1 MKISGF
7 SHANFTS
14 PVHRKSGLQIPPTI
28 DSQKTDTIPVWRIR
42 SVLLI
47 IMCVVSLQAPV
58 HAQLIPPE
66 EMLGFRVGA
75 DYQVAGWQTVSDY
88 MRHVAANSD
97 RVLLEELGKTTE
109 DNDFLMLVISA
120 PENLENLA
128 HYQQIQRK
136 LALPNAPINEDNTVE
151 LDALAAEGKTVVL
164 INCNLHSTEIASS
177 QMSMELA
184 HEFATLETSQIKEI
198 LENVIIL
205 LIPSA
210 NPDGLN
216 IVVDWY
222 NRTVGTPYEGSEIP
236 WLYHKYT
243 GHDNNRD
250 WFMLTQIETQ
260 ILTEVLYE
268 KWFPEVV
275 YDVHEMSYR
284 GPRFVIPPYFEPV
297 NPNIPPL
304 LQRTLSLIG
313 AQLAFDLT
321 SEGFTGVLSSAVYD
335 TWWHGG
341 FRTVPYRHNMVG
353 ILTEAARVEIAT
365 PIFQP
370 HHTLKGYRRGL
381 DKYALRTNFPE
392 PWPGGW
398 WRLRDIVEYEKAA
411 ALSILS
417 FAAEHRGT
425 LKTNFYKMGLNAIAK
440 GTDEPPRAFLI
451 PTHQRDLHTTLKML
465 DILRRGGVEIH
476 QANAPFIADGV
487 EYPGDTYV
495 VSMSQPFRAHAKDL
509 LEVQRYPER
518 RPSPESPPE
527 RPYDIAG
534 WTLPLQMGVRTIAVV
549 HPFEADLR
557 KLTAPPEVEGTL
569 EGAAEPTGYLFEN
582 RMNTEAIALNRL
594 FQARFADNNPRYTL
608 YSAQRDVELAG
619 TPKISGLPR
628 GTILIRT
635 AEPPLQQREEIR
647 ALALEFGIHIY
658 ADASIDA
665 EVSSREFSR
674 LNAPRLGLYK
684 PWTANMDEGW
694 TRWVLDTHAFDYSTL
709 TNAEMRAGDLAA
721 RYDAIIL
728 PDLGASGIL
737 NGHSTGKLPPEYVG
751 GIGTEGLANLRAF
764 VENGGTLICLNRAS
778 ELPLK
783 YFGLGEKG
791 IVNVVQKENQPKAGA
806 FFCPGSLLRVRID
819 TKHPIGYGLD
829 PEMAIFFKFG
839 PVFEAGRG
847 GSKVIATYPEFN
859 PLMSGWLEGEK
870 RIRQKAALLEVPL
883 GDGRVIL
890 FGFKPQHRGQSQ
902 GTFKLLFN
910 AIFYSAQD

>member
-1 MKISGF
+1 MKIFGIF
-7 SHANFTS
+7 YA
-14 PVHRKSGLQIPPTI
+14 KSIPPYYQ
-28 DSQKTDTIPVWRIR
+28 QKTDAQETNTTTPWSIL

-47 IMCVVSLQAPV
+47 IIMCVVLLQEPV
-58 HAQLIPPE
+58 HAQLMSPE
-66 EMLGFRVGA
+66 EVLGFQVGS

-109 DNDFLMLVISA
+109 DNDFLMLLISA

-128 HYQQIQRK
+128 HYQQIQRQ
-136 LALPNAPINEDNTVE
+136 LAMPSLPTKGDNGSK
-151 LDALAAEGKTVVL
+151 LDALAEEGKSVVL

-184 HEFATLETSQIKEI
+184 HQFATIETPEIKEI

-260 ILTEVLYE
+260 ILTQVLYE
-268 KWFPEVV
+268 EWFPEVV

-381 DKYALRTNFPE
+381 DKYTLRTNFPE

-417 FAAEHRGT
+417 FAAEHRIT

-440 GTDEPPRAFLI
+440 GKDEPPRAFLI
-451 PTHQRDLHTTLKML
+451 PTQQRDIYTTLKML

-487 EYPGDTYV
+487 EYPAETYV

-534 WTLPLQMGVRTIAVV
+534 WTLPLQMDVRTIAVV
-549 HPFEADLR
+549 HPFEADLT
-557 KLTAPPEVEGTL
+557 KLATLSQVEGTL
-569 EGAAEPTGYLFEN
+569 TGAPEPTGYLFEN
-582 RMNTEAIALNRL
+582 RTNTEAIVLNRL
-594 FQARFADNNPRYTL
+594 LKARFADNSSRYTL
-608 YSAQRDVELAG
+608 HSAQRAVELAG
-619 TPKISGLPR
+619 KTFPH

-647 ALALEFGIHIY
+647 ALASEFGIHIH
-658 ADASIDA
+658 ADASID
-665 EVSSREFSR
+665 EDTSNREFSR
-674 LNAPRLGLYK
+674 MNAPRLGLYK

-694 TRWVLDTHAFDYSTL
+694 TRWVLDTHAFDYSSL

-737 NGHSTGKLPPEYVG
+737 NGHATGKLPPEYVG

-764 VENGGTLICLNRAS
+764 VENGGTLICLNRAT

-783 YFGLGEKG
+783 YFGLAEKG
-791 IVNVVQKENQPKAGA
+791 IVNVVKKENQPKEGV
-806 FFCPGSLLRVRID
+806 FFCPGSLLRVRIN
-819 TKHPIGYGLD
+819 TKHPIGHGLD
-829 PEMAIFFKFG
+829 TEMAIFFKFG

-847 GSKVIATYPEFN
+847 GTNVVATYPEFN

-870 RIRQKAALLEVPL
+870 RIRQKAALLEVVL
-883 GDGRVIL
+883 GDGRVVL

>member
-7 SHANFTS
+7 FYSNCTS
-14 PVHRKSGLQIPPTI
+14 RKI
-28 DSQKTDTIPVWRIR
+28 DAQKTNTTTLWRIL
-42 SVLLI
+42 SALLACAVLLHG
-47 IMCVVSLQAPV
+47 QV
-58 HAQLIPPE
+58 HAQLMPPE
-66 EMLGFRVGA
+66 EVLGFRVGS

-88 MRHVAANSD
+88 MQHVAANSD
-97 RVLLEELGKTTE
+97 RILLEELGKTTE
-109 DNDFLMLVISA
+109 GNDFLMLLISA

-128 HYQQIQRK
+128 RYQQIQREI
-136 LALPNAPINEDNTVE
+136 ALPNEPTAENGTAALDTLVE
-151 LDALAAEGKTVVL
+151 EGKAVVL

-177 QMSMELA
+177 QMSMEFA
-184 HEFATLETSQIKEI
+184 YQFATTETPQITEI

-222 NRTVGTPYEGSEIP
+222 NRTVRTPYEGSEIP

-260 ILTEVLYE
+260 LLTRVLYE
-268 KWFPEVV
+268 EWFPEVV

-417 FAAEHRGT
+417 FVAEHRVT
-425 LKTNFYKMGLNAIAK
+425 LKTNFYKMGRNAIAK
-440 GTDEPPRAFLI
+440 GKDEPPRAFLI
-451 PTHQRDLHTTLKML
+451 PTQQRDIHTTRKML
-465 DILRRGGVEIH
+465 DILQRGGVEIH

-487 EYPGDTYV
+487 EYPAETYV
-495 VSMSQPFRAHAKDL
+495 VSMAQPFRAHAKDL

-534 WTLPLQMGVRTIAVV
+534 WTLPLQMDVRTIAVV
-549 HPFEADLR
+549 HPFEADLT
-557 KLTAPPEVEGTL
+557 KLSALPEMEGMLT
-569 EGAAEPTGYLFEN
+569 GTSEPTGYLFEN
-582 RMNTEAIALNRL
+582 RTNTETIVLNRL
-594 FQARFADNNPRYTL
+594 FKARLADNSPKYTF
-608 YSAQRDVELAG
+608 YSEQREVELAG
-619 TPKISGLPR
+619 KTFPR

-635 AEPPLQQREEIR
+635 AEPPLQEREEMKAI
-647 ALALEFGIHIY
+647 ASEFGIHIY
-658 ADASIDA
+658 AAASI
-665 EVSSREFSR
+665 SSRR
-674 LNAPRLGLYK
+674 LKMNAPRLGLYK

-694 TRWVLDTHAFDYSTL
+694 TRWVLDTHAFDYSSL

-728 PDLGASGIL
+728 PDFGASGIL
-737 NGHSTGKLPPEYVG
+737 NGHATGKLPPEYVG
-751 GIGTEGLANLRAF
+751 GIGTEGLANLRTF
-764 VENGGTLICLNRAS
+764 VEDGGTLICLNRS
-778 ELPLK
+778 TELPLK

-791 IVNVVQKENQPKAGA
+791 IVNVVEKANQPKEDA

-819 TKHPIGYGLD
+819 TKHPIGHGLNS
-829 PEMAIFFKFG
+829 EMAIFFKSG

-847 GSKVIATYPEFN
+847 GANVVATYPEFN

-883 GDGRVIL
+883 GDGKVVL
-890 FGFKPQHRGQSQ
+890 FGFKPQHRGQSH

-910 AIFYSAQD
+910 AIFYSTVAE

>member
-1 MKISGF
+1 MKFFGCLYRNRLSGLQQ
-7 SHANFTS
+7 
-14 PVHRKSGLQIPPTI
+14 RKSGFYGIKMAKLWGTLGVLVM
-28 DSQKTDTIPVWRIR
+28 SA
-42 SVLLI
+42 VLLQL
-47 IMCVVSLQAPV
+47 STY
-58 HAQLIPPE
+58 AQLMPPE
-66 EMLGFRVGA
+66 EVLGFQVGS
-75 DYQVAGWQTVSDY
+75 DYQVAGWKTVSDY
-88 MRHVAANSD
+88 MHHVAENSD
-97 RVLLEELGKTTE
+97 RVLVETLGKTTE
-109 DNDFLMLVISA
+109 GNDLLMLLISA

-128 HYQQIQRK
+128 RYQQIQREI
-136 LALPNAPINEDNTVE
+136 ALPTKPGPE
-151 LDALAAEGKTVVL
+151 LDALAQEGKAVVL

-184 HEFATLETSQIKEI
+184 HQFATAETPQIKKI
-198 LENVIIL
+198 LENVIVL

-210 NPDGLN
+210 NPDGLD

-222 NRTVGTPYEGSEIP
+222 NRTVGTPHEGSEIP

-260 ILTEVLYE
+260 LLTRVLYE
-268 KWFPEVV
+268 EWFPEVV

-321 SEGFTGVLSSAVYD
+321 SDGFTGVLSSAVYD

-381 DKYALRTNFPE
+381 DQYALRTNFPE

-398 WRLRDIVEYEKAA
+398 WRLRNIVDYEKAA
-411 ALSILS
+411 TFSILD
-417 FAAEHRGT
+417 FVVEHRVT
-425 LKTNFYKMGLNAIAK
+425 LKTNFYKMGLAAIAK
-440 GTDEPPRAFLI
+440 GQDEPPRAFLI
-451 PTHQRDLHTTLKML
+451 PTAQRDIHTTLKML
-465 DILRRGGVEIH
+465 DILKRGGVQIH
-476 QANAPFIADGV
+476 QANAPFTADGI
-487 EYPGDTYV
+487 EYPADTYV
-495 VSMSQPFRAHAKDL
+495 VLMSQPFRAHAKDL

-557 KLTAPPEVEGTL
+557 QLPLLPAVQGTL
-569 EGAAEPTGYLFEN
+569 DGTPEPTSYLFEN
-582 RMNTEAIALNRL
+582 RTNAEALFLNHL
-594 FQARFADNNPRYTL
+594 FNARFGDNSRKYKL
-608 YSAQRDVELAG
+608 YWAERNVELAG
-619 TPKISGLPR
+619 ETLPP
-628 GTILIRT
+628 GAILIKT
-635 AEPPLQQREEIR
+635 VEPPLQQIAELN
-647 ALALEFGIHIY
+647 ALALEYGIHIH
-658 ADASIDA
+658 ADASIN
-665 EVSSREFSR
+665 EENLGRIFSSMD
-674 LNAPRLGLYK
+674 APRLGLYK

-694 TRWVLDTHAFDYSTL
+694 TRWVLDTYGFNYNSL
-709 TNAEMRAGDLAA
+709 TNAEIRAGDLAA

-728 PDLGASGIL
+728 PDLGAPGIL
-737 NGHSTGKLPPEYVG
+737 NGHSIGRLPLEYVG

-764 VENGGTLICLNRAS
+764 VEDGGTLICLNRAT

-783 YFGLGEKG
+783 YFGLREKG
-791 IVNVVQKENQPKAGA
+791 IFNVVEKNNQPNEDA

-819 TKHPIGYGLD
+819 TKHPIGHGLD
-829 PEMAIFFKFG
+829 NEMAIFFKSG
-839 PVFEAGRG
+839 PVFSAERG
-847 GSKVIATYPEFN
+847 GAEVIARYPEFN

-870 RIRQKAALLEVPL
+870 RIRQKAALLEVQL
-883 GDGRVIL
+883 GNGHVIL
-890 FGFKPQHRGQSQ
+890 FGFKPQHRGQSY

-910 AIFYSAQD
+910 AIFYSTER

>member
-1 MKISGF
+1 MKFFASLYVNCLSLF
-7 SHANFTS
+7 HQ
-14 PVHRKSGLQIPPTI
+14 RKT
-28 DSQKTDTIPVWRIR
+28 DSQEIR
-42 SVLLI
+42 VATLRNAFCVLIL
-47 IMCVVSLQAPV
+47 CAVSLQGPT
-58 HAQLIPPE
+58 HAQLIAPE
-66 EMLGFRVGA
+66 EVLGFQVGS

-97 RVLLEELGKTTE
+97 RVLVDELGKTTE
-109 DNDFLMLVISA
+109 GNDLLMLLISA

-128 HYQQIQRK
+128 RYQQIQRA
-136 LALPNAPINEDNTVE
+136 LAIPAENKAE
-151 LDALAAEGKTVVL
+151 LDALVQEGKAVIL

-177 QMSMELA
+177 QMAM
-184 HEFATLETSQIKEI
+184 EFAYQLATEDTPEIKAI

-250 WFMLTQIETQ
+250 WFMLTQVETQ
-260 ILTEVLYE
+260 LLTRVLYE

-321 SEGFTGVLSSAVYD
+321 SEGFTGVLSNAVYD

-353 ILTEAARVEIAT
+353 ILTEAARVKIAT

-370 HHTLKGYRRGL
+370 YHTLKGYRRGL
-381 DKYALRTNFPE
+381 DQYALRTNFPE

-398 WRLRDIVEYEKAA
+398 WRLRNIVDYEKAA

-417 FAAEHRGT
+417 FVAEHRVM
-425 LKTNFYKMGLNAIAK
+425 LKTNFYKMGLDAIAK
-440 GTDEPPRAFLI
+440 GENEPPQAFLI
-451 PTHQRDLHTTLKML
+451 PTQQRDIHTTLKML
-465 DILRRGGVEIH
+465 DILKRGGVQIH
-476 QANAPFIADGV
+476 QANAPFTADGV
-487 EYPGDTYV
+487 EYPADTYV
-495 VSMSQPFRAHAKDL
+495 VLMSQPFRTHAKDL

-518 RPSPESPPE
+518 RPSPESPLE

-534 WTLPLQMGVRTIAVV
+534 WTLPLQMGVRTVTVV
-549 HPFEADLR
+549 HPFEADLTQ
-557 KLTAPPEVEGTL
+557 LPTLPAVQGTL
-569 EGAAEPTGYLFEN
+569 DGALEPTGYLFEN
-582 RMNTEAIALNRL
+582 RTNVETIFLNHL
-594 FQARFADNNPRYTL
+594 FNAKLADNSPKYKLHWAR
-608 YSAQRDVELAG
+608 RDVEIAG
-619 TPKISGLPR
+619 KTLPQ
-628 GTILIRT
+628 GTILIKT
-635 AEPPLQQREEIR
+635 AEPPLQQVGEIG
-647 ALALEFGIHIY
+647 ALASEFGIHIHT
-658 ADASIDA
+658 DETLD
-665 EVSSREFSR
+665 EQTVNRKF
-674 LNAPRLGLYK
+674 LNLRVPRLGLYK

-694 TRWVLDTHAFDYSTL
+694 TRWVLDTHEFNYNSL
-709 TNAEMRAGDLAA
+709 TNAEIRAGDLAV

-737 NGHSTGKLPPEYVG
+737 NGHAAGKLPPEYTG
-751 GIGTEGLANLRAF
+751 GIGTEGLANLRRF
-764 VENGGTLICLNRAS
+764 VDEGGTLICLNRAT
-778 ELPLK
+778 ELPLE
-783 YFGLGEKG
+783 YFGLGESG
-791 IVNVVQKENQPKAGA
+791 IVNVVEKNNQPNEDA

-819 TKHPIGYGLD
+819 TNHPIGHGLD
-829 PEMAIFFKFG
+829 SEMAIFFKSG
-839 PVFEAGRG
+839 PVFDSVRG
-847 GSKVIATYPEFN
+847 DSKAVATYPEFN

-870 RIRQKAALLEVPL
+870 RIRQKVALLETRL
-883 GDGRVIL
+883 GNGSVIL
-890 FGFKPQHRGQSQ
+890 FGFKPQHRGQSH

-910 AIFYSAQD
+910 AIFYSTVP

>member
-1 MKISGF
+1 MK
-7 SHANFTS
+7 NF
-14 PVHRKSGLQIPPTI
+14 GLRHNIIILRFTFN
-28 DSQKTDTIPVWRIR
+28 
-42 SVLLI
+42 VLL
-47 IMCVVSLQAPV
+47 MCAMFLRGSVE
-58 HAQLIPPE
+58 AQLMSPE
-66 EMLGFRVGA
+66 EALGFRVGS
-75 DYQVAGWQTVSDY
+75 DYQVAAWQTISDY

-97 RVLLEELGKTTE
+97 RVFLENLGKTTE
-109 DNDFLMLVISA
+109 GNDFLMLLISA
-120 PENLENLA
+120 PENLENLGR
-128 HYQQIQRK
+128 YQQIQRQ
-136 LALPNAPINEDNTVE
+136 LALPNKTITEESLAE
-151 LDALAAEGKTVVL
+151 LDALAEEGKAVVL

-184 HEFATLETSQIKEI
+184 HQFATTETPELKKI

-222 NRTVGTPYEGSEIP
+222 NQTVGTPYEGSEIP

-260 ILTEVLYE
+260 LLTRVLYE
-268 KWFPEVV
+268 EWFPEVV

-304 LQRTLSLIG
+304 LQRTLSLLG

-321 SEGFTGVLSSAVYD
+321 SDGFTGVLSSAVYD

-381 DKYALRTNFPE
+381 DKYTLRTNFPE
-392 PWPGGW
+392 PWLGGW
-398 WRLRDIVEYEKAA
+398 WRLRNIVEYEKAA

-417 FAAEHRGT
+417 FVTEHRET

-440 GTDEPPRAFLI
+440 GEDEPPRAFLI
-451 PTHQRDLHTTLKML
+451 PTEQRDIHTALKML

-476 QANAPFIADGV
+476 QATAPFIADGV
-487 EYPGDTYV
+487 EYPADTYV

-549 HPFEADLR
+549 QPFTADLTQLPVLSQVQGR
-557 KLTAPPEVEGTL
+557 LEGTP
-569 EGAAEPTGYLFEN
+569 EPTSYLFEN
-582 RMNTEAIALNRL
+582 RTNMEAIVLNRL
-594 FQARFADNNPRYTL
+594 FNAALPDNSPKYTL
-608 YSAQRDVELAG
+608 HRANRKIDNAG
-619 TPKISGLPR
+619 KTFPR
-628 GTILIRT
+628 GTILIKT
-635 AEPPLQQREEIR
+635 AEPPLQQVEEMQR
-647 ALALEFGIHIY
+647 LASEYGIHIHG
-658 ADASIDA
+658 ASID
-665 EVSSREFSR
+665 EKVLSRRFSR
-674 LNAPRLGLYK
+674 MAAPRLGLYK

-694 TRWVLDTHAFDYSTL
+694 TRWVLDTHGFNYNNL
-709 TNAEMRAGDLAA
+709 TNAEIRAGDLAT

-737 NGHSTGKLPPEYVG
+737 NGHATGKLPPEYTG
-751 GIGTEGLANLRAF
+751 GIGTEGLANLRTF
-764 VENGGTLICLNRAS
+764 VENGGTLICLNRAT

-791 IVNVVQKENQPKAGA
+791 IVNVVEKANQPKEDA

-819 TKHPIGYGLD
+819 TDHPIGHGLD
-829 PEMAIFFKFG
+829 EEMSIFFKFG
-839 PVFEAGRG
+839 PVFEVGRG
-847 GSKVIATYPEFN
+847 GADIIATYPEFN

-870 RIRQKAALLEVPL
+870 RIRQKAALLAVPL
-883 GDGRVIL
+883 DDGNVIL
-890 FGFKPQHRGQSQ
+890 FGFKPQHRGQSH

-910 AIFYSAQD
+910 AIFHSAIPEK

>member
-1 MKISGF
+1 MDFFRSLYVNCISLF
-7 SHANFTS
+7 R
-14 PVHRKSGLQIPPTI
+14 HRKTDAQTI
-28 DSQKTDTIPVWRIR
+28 RVSTLRCTVGI
-42 SVLLI
+42 LI
-47 IMCVVSLQAPV
+47 FCAISLQVPT
-58 HAQLIPPE
+58 HAQLMTPE
-66 EMLGFRVGA
+66 EVLGFQVGS

-97 RVLLEELGKTTE
+97 RVLVDELGKTTE
-109 DNDFLMLVISA
+109 GNDLLMLLISA
-120 PENLENLA
+120 SENLDNLA
-128 HYQQIQRK
+128 RYQEIQQ
-136 LALPNAPINEDNTVE
+136 
-151 LDALAAEGKTVVL
+151 ALATATKSSEELGTLVQEGKAVVL

-177 QMSMELA
+177 QMSMELVYQ
-184 HEFATLETSQIKEI
+184 FATEETPEIKDI
-198 LENVIIL
+198 LKNVIIL

-210 NPDGLN
+210 NPDGLD

-222 NRTVGTPYEGSEIP
+222 NRTVGTPHEGSEIP

-250 WFMLTQIETQ
+250 WFMLTQVETQ
-260 ILTEVLYE
+260 LLTRVLYE
-268 KWFPEVV
+268 EWFPEVV

-321 SEGFTGVLSSAVYD
+321 SQGLTGVLSSAVYD

-370 HHTLKGYRRGL
+370 HHTLRGYRRGL
-381 DKYALRTNFPE
+381 DQYALRTNFPE

-398 WRLRDIVEYEKAA
+398 WRLRNIVDYEKAA
-411 ALSILS
+411 AHSILS
-417 FAAEHRGT
+417 FVAENRVT
-425 LKTNFYKMGLNAIAK
+425 LKTNFYKMGLDAIAK
-440 GTDEPPRAFLI
+440 GEDEPPRAFLI
-451 PTHQRDLHTTLKML
+451 PTLQRDIHTTLKML
-465 DILRRGGVEIH
+465 DILKRGGVQIH
-476 QANAPFIADGV
+476 QANAPFTADGV
-487 EYPGDTYV
+487 EYPADTYV
-495 VSMSQPFRAHAKDL
+495 VLMSQPFRAHAKDL

-534 WTLPLQMGVRTIAVV
+534 WTLPLQMGVRTIEVV

-557 KLTAPPEVEGTL
+557 QLPMLPAVHGTL
-569 EGAAEPTGYLFEN
+569 DGASEPTGYLFEN
-582 RMNTEAIALNRL
+582 RTNVEALFLNHL
-594 FQARFADNNPRYTL
+594 FNARFGDNSPKYKL
-608 YSAQRDVELAG
+608 YWAQRDVELADK
-619 TPKISGLPR
+619 TLPH
-628 GTILIRT
+628 GTILIKT
-635 AEPPLQQREEIR
+635 MEPPLQQIAELN
-647 ALALEFGIHIY
+647 ALASEFGIHIH
-658 ADASIDA
+658 ADASLNEDII
-665 EVSSREFSR
+665 SRRFTN
-674 LNAPRLGLYK
+674 LHAPRLGLYK

-694 TRWVLDTHAFDYSTL
+694 TRWVLDTHGFNYNSL
-709 TNAEMRAGDLAA
+709 TNAEIRAGGLAA

-737 NGHSTGKLPPEYVG
+737 NGHAAGKLPPEYTG
-751 GIGTEGLANLRAF
+751 GIGTQGLANLRRF
-764 VENGGTLICLNRAS
+764 VEDGGTLICLNRS
-778 ELPLK
+778 TELPLK

-791 IVNVVQKENQPKAGA
+791 IVNVVEKNNQPNEAA

-819 TKHPIGYGLD
+819 TRHPIGHGLD
-829 PEMAIFFKFG
+829 SEMAIMFKSG
-839 PVFEAGRG
+839 PVFDGVRG
-847 GSKVIATYPEFN
+847 DAKAVATYPEFN

-870 RIRQKAALLEVPL
+870 RIQQKVALLETLL
-883 GDGRVIL
+883 GNGRVIL
-890 FGFKPQHRGQSQ
+890 FGFKPQHRGQSH

-910 AIFYSAQD
+910 AIYYSATE

>member
-1 MKISGF
+1 MIFFRALYINCLS
-7 SHANFTS
+7 S
-14 PVHRKSGLQIPPTI
+14 PRQRKADFQ
-28 DSQKTDTIPVWRIR
+28 VIR
-42 SVLLI
+42 TTKPWGILGALI
-47 IMCVVSLQAPV
+47 ICTALLHGSTS
-58 HAQLIPPE
+58 AQLMAPE
-66 EMLGFRVGA
+66 EVLGFQVGS
-75 DYQVAGWQTVSDY
+75 DYQVADWKTVSDY
-88 MRHVAANSD
+88 MRHVAANSN

-109 DNDFLMLVISA
+109 ANDLLMLLISA

-128 HYQQIQRK
+128 RYQQIQK
-136 LALPNAPINEDNTVE
+136 ALALPTKRSDE
-151 LDALAAEGKTVVL
+151 LDALAQAGKAVVL

-184 HEFATLETSQIKEI
+184 HQFATAETPHIQAI

-222 NRTVGTPYEGSEIP
+222 NRTVGTPHEGSEIP

-260 ILTEVLYE
+260 LLTRVLYE
-268 KWFPEVV
+268 EWFPEVV

-313 AQLAFDLT
+313 AQLAYDLT
-321 SEGFTGVLSSAVYD
+321 SDGFTGVLSSAVYD

-381 DKYALRTNFPE
+381 DQYALRTNFPE

-398 WRLRDIVEYEKAA
+398 WRLRNIVDYEKAA
-411 ALSILS
+411 AHSILS
-417 FAAEHRGT
+417 FVAENRVM
-425 LKTNFYKMGLNAIAK
+425 LKTNFYKMGLDAIAK
-440 GTDEPPRAFLI
+440 GKNEPPRAFLI
-451 PTHQRDLHTTLKML
+451 PTKQRDIHTTLKML
-465 DILRRGGVEIH
+465 DILKRGGVQIH
-476 QANAPFIADGV
+476 QANAPFTADGV
-487 EYPGDTYV
+487 EYPAKTYV
-495 VSMSQPFRAHAKDL
+495 ILMSQPFRAHAKDL

-549 HPFEADLR
+549 HPFEANLR
-557 KLTAPPEVEGTL
+557 QLPMLPAVQGSL
-569 EGAAEPTGYLFEN
+569 EGAPEPTSYLFEN
-582 RMNTEAIALNRL
+582 RTNAEALFLNHLFNT
-594 FQARFADNNPRYTL
+594 RFGDNSSKYKL
-608 YSAQRDVELAG
+608 YWAQRDVELAG
-619 TPKISGLPR
+619 KTLPR
-628 GTILIRT
+628 GTILIKT
-635 AEPPLQQREEIR
+635 VEPPLQQVREIA
-647 ALALEFGIHIY
+647 ALASEFGIHIHT
-658 ADASIDA
+658 DASLDEGTI
-665 EVSSREFSR
+665 SRTFTSVQ
-674 LNAPRLGLYK
+674 APRLGLYR

-694 TRWVLDTHAFDYSTL
+694 TRWVLDTYAFNYNSL
-709 TNAEMRAGDLAA
+709 MNAEIRAGDLAT

-737 NGHSTGKLPPEYVG
+737 NGHSAGKLPPEYTD
-751 GIGTEGLANLRAF
+751 GIGTEGLANLRTF
-764 VENGGTLICLNRAS
+764 VEDGGTLICLNRAT

-791 IVNVVQKENQPKAGA
+791 IVNVVEKNNQPNENA

-819 TKHPIGYGLD
+819 TRHPIGHGLD
-829 PEMAIFFKFG
+829 NEMAIFFKSG
-839 PVFEAGRG
+839 PVFDGVRG
-847 GSKVIATYPEFN
+847 GSKAVATYPEFN

-870 RIRQKAALLEVPL
+870 RIRQKVALLETPL
-883 GDGRVIL
+883 GNGRVIL
-890 FGFKPQHRGQSQ
+890 FGFKPQHRGQSY

-910 AIFYSAQD
+910 AIYYSAISEERFQ

>member
-1 MKISGF
+1 MKISDIF
-7 SHANFTS
+7 HANFISPFYQQNTS
-14 PVHRKSGLQIPPTI
+14 QAGTRFYKEVDRTTP
-28 DSQKTDTIPVWRIR
+28 WRIR
-42 SVLLI
+42 SALLI
-47 IMCVVSLQAPV
+47 ITVCVVLLQAPV
-58 HAQLIPPE
+58 HAQLMAPE
-66 EMLGFRVGA
+66 EVLGFQVGS

-88 MRHVAANSD
+88 MRHAAANSD

-109 DNDFLMLVISA
+109 GNDFLMLLISA

-128 HYQQIQRK
+128 HYQQIQRRI
-136 LALPNAPINEDNTVE
+136 ALPNAPINEDSAAE
-151 LDALAAEGKTVVL
+151 LGALAEEGKAVVL

-177 QMSMELA
+177 QMSMELV
-184 HEFATLETSQIKEI
+184 HQFATAETPHIKEI

-210 NPDGLN
+210 NPDGLD

-250 WFMLTQIETQ
+250 WFMLTQIETR
-260 ILTEVLYE
+260 ILTQVLYE
-268 KWFPEVV
+268 EWFPEVV

-381 DKYALRTNFPE
+381 DKYTLRTNFPE

-417 FAAEHRGT
+417 FAAEHRVT
-425 LKTNFYKMGLNAIAK
+425 LKTNFYKMGLHAIAK

-451 PTHQRDLHTTLKML
+451 PTQQRDIHTTLKML

-487 EYPGDTYV
+487 EYPAETYV

-534 WTLPLQMGVRTIAVV
+534 WTLPLQMAVRTVAVV
-549 HPFEADLR
+549 HSFEADLT
-557 KLTAPPEVEGTL
+557 KLSVLSEVEGML
-569 EGAAEPTGYLFEN
+569 EDVPEPTGYLFEN
-582 RMNTEAIALNRL
+582 RTNTETIVLNHL
-594 FQARFADNNPRYTL
+594 LKARFADNSPRYTL
-608 YSAQRDVELAG
+608 YSAQRRDVELAG
-619 TPKISGLPR
+619 KTLPR

-647 ALALEFGIHIY
+647 ALASEFGIHIH
-658 ADASIDA
+658 ADASID
-665 EVSSREFSR
+665 EDTTNQEFSR
-674 LNAPRLGLYK
+674 MNAPRLGLYK

-694 TRWVLDTHAFDYSTL
+694 TRWVLDTHAFNYSSL
-709 TNAEMRAGDLAA
+709 TNAEMRAGDLAV

-728 PDLGASGIL
+728 PDFGASGIL
-737 NGHSTGKLPPEYVG
+737 NGHAIGKLPPEYVG
-751 GIGTEGLANLRAF
+751 GIGTEGLANLRMF

-791 IVNVVQKENQPKAGA
+791 IVNVVAKENQPKEGA

-819 TKHPIGYGLD
+819 TKHPIGHGLD
-829 PEMAIFFKFG
+829 AEMAIFFKFR

-847 GSKVIATYPEFN
+847 GAKAIATYPEFN

-870 RIRQKAALLEVPL
+870 RIRKKAALLEVPL

>member
-1 MKISGF
+1 MRTTKPWGILG
-7 SHANFTS
+7 ALIACT
-14 PVHRKSGLQIPPTI
+14 
-28 DSQKTDTIPVWRIR
+28 
-42 SVLLI
+42 VL
-47 IMCVVSLQAPV
+47 LQAPTS
-58 HAQLIPPE
+58 AQLMAPE
-66 EMLGFRVGA
+66 EVLGFQVGS
-75 DYQVAGWQTVSDY
+75 DYQVAGWKTVSDY

-97 RVLLEELGKTTE
+97 RVWAEELGKTTE
-109 DNDFLMLVISA
+109 NNDLLMLLISA
-120 PENLENLA
+120 PENLENLER
-128 HYQQIQRK
+128 YQQIQRE
-136 LALPNAPINEDNTVE
+136 LAIPTKRSDE
-151 LDALAAEGKTVVL
+151 LDALAQEGKAVVL

-177 QMSMELA
+177 QMSMEFA
-184 HEFATLETSQIKEI
+184 YQFATAETPQIKEI

-222 NRTVGTPYEGSEIP
+222 NRTVGTPHEGSEIP

-260 ILTEVLYE
+260 LLTRVLYE
-268 KWFPEVV
+268 EWFPEVV

-321 SEGFTGVLSSAVYD
+321 SNGFTGVLSSAVYD

-381 DKYALRTNFPE
+381 DQYALRTNFPE

-398 WRLRDIVEYEKAA
+398 WRLRNIVDYEKAA
-411 ALSILS
+411 ALSILD
-417 FAAEHRGT
+417 FVAEHRVT
-425 LKTNFYKMGLNAIAK
+425 LKTNFYKMGRDAIAK
-440 GTDEPPRAFLI
+440 GKNEPPRAFLI
-451 PTHQRDLHTTLKML
+451 PTEQRDIHTTLKML
-465 DILRRGGVEIH
+465 DILKRGGVQIH
-476 QANAPFIADGV
+476 QANAPFTADGV
-487 EYPGDTYV
+487 EYPADTYV
-495 VSMSQPFRAHAKDL
+495 VLMSQPFRAHAKDL
-509 LEVQRYPER
+509 LEVQHYPER

-534 WTLPLQMGVRTIAVV
+534 WTLPLQMGVRTITVV

-557 KLTAPPEVEGTL
+557 QLPMLPAVQGSL
-569 EGAAEPTGYLFEN
+569 DGAAEPTSYLFEN
-582 RMNTEAIALNRL
+582 RTNVEAILLNRL
-594 FQARFADNNPRYTL
+594 LNAGLTDNGPQYNL
-608 YSAQRDVELAG
+608 YSARRDVELAG
-619 TPKISGLPR
+619 KTLPR
-628 GTILIRT
+628 GTILIKT
-635 AEPPLQQREEIR
+635 VEPPLQQVREIA
-647 ALALEFGIHIY
+647 ALASEFGIHIHT
-658 ADASIDA
+658 DASLDA
-665 EVSSREFSR
+665 DTIRRTFTSVQ
-674 LNAPRLGLYK
+674 APRLGLYK

-694 TRWVLDTHAFDYSTL
+694 TRWVLDTHDFNYNSL
-709 TNAEMRAGDLAA
+709 TNAEIRAGDLAT

-737 NGHSTGKLPPEYVG
+737 NGHTAGKLPPEYTG
-751 GIGTEGLANLRAF
+751 GIGTEGLANLRSF
-764 VENGGTLICLNRAS
+764 VENGGTLICLNRAT

-791 IVNVVQKENQPKAGA
+791 IVNVVEKNNQPNEDV

-819 TKHPIGYGLD
+819 TRHPIGYGLD
-829 PEMAIFFKFG
+829 SEMAIFFKSG
-839 PVFEAGRG
+839 PVFDGVRG
-847 GSKVIATYPEFN
+847 DSKAVATYPEFN

-870 RIRQKAALLEVPL
+870 RIRQKVALLETLL
-883 GDGRVIL
+883 GNGRVIL
-890 FGFKPQHRGQSQ
+890 FGFKPQHRGQSY

-910 AIFYSAQD
+910 AIFYSAISEDRL

>member
-1 MKISGF
+1 MKKHVMTLKNI
-7 SHANFTS
+7 
-14 PVHRKSGLQIPPTI
+14 
-28 DSQKTDTIPVWRIR
+28 IR
-42 SVLLI
+42 WSTFIGLLI
-47 IMCVVSLQAPV
+47 CAVLMQDIA
-58 HAQLIPPE
+58 HAQLMPPE
-66 EMLGFRVGA
+66 EVLGFQVGT
-75 DYQVAGWQTVSDY
+75 DYKVAGWQTVSDY
-88 MRHVAANSD
+88 MRHVAENSD
-97 RVLLEELGKTTE
+97 RILLEEIGKTTE
-109 DNDFLMLVISA
+109 GNDLLMVLISA

-128 HYQQIQRK
+128 RYQQIQRQ
-136 LALPNAPINEDNTVE
+136 LALPSASTTEEDKTE
-151 LDALAAEGKTVVL
+151 LEALAQEGKAVVL

-177 QMSMELA
+177 QMSMEFA
-184 HEFATLETSQIKEI
+184 YEFATTESPEIREI

-222 NRTVGTPYEGSEIP
+222 NRTVGTPHEGSEIP
-236 WLYHKYT
+236 WLYQKYT

-250 WFMLTQIETQ
+250 WFMLTQVETQ
-260 ILTEVLYE
+260 LLTRVLYE
-268 KWFPEVV
+268 EWFPEVV

-313 AQLAFDLT
+313 AQMAFDLT
-321 SEGFTGVLSSAVYD
+321 SGGFTGVLSSAVYD

-341 FRTVPYRHNMVG
+341 FRTVPYRHNMIG

-381 DKYALRTNFPE
+381 DKYTLRTNFPE

-398 WRLRDIVEYEKAA
+398 WRLRNIVEYEKAA
-411 ALSILS
+411 ALSILG
-417 FAAEHRGT
+417 FVAEHRVM
-425 LKTNFYKMGLNAIAK
+425 LKTNFYKMGLKAIAK
-440 GTDEPPRAFLI
+440 GEDEPPRAFLI
-451 PTHQRDLHTTLKML
+451 PRQQRDIHTTLKML
-465 DILRRGGVEIH
+465 DILQRGGVEIH

-487 EYPGDTYV
+487 EYPAETYV

-549 HPFEADLR
+549 HPFEADLS
-557 KLTAPPEVEGTL
+557 KVPVLTQ
-569 EGAAEPTGYLFEN
+569 AAGSLTRVPEPTGYLFEN
-582 RMNTEAIALNRL
+582 RTNVESIFLNRL
-594 FQARFADNNPRYTL
+594 FSAKLADNSPKYTL
-608 YSAQRDVELAG
+608 HRANREINSG
-619 TPKISGLPR
+619 GKIFSR

-635 AEPPLQQREEIR
+635 AFPPQQEVEEM
-647 ALALEFGIHIY
+647 AAFASEFGIDIY
-658 ADASIDA
+658 ADESVD
-665 EVSSREFSR
+665 ESTFSR
-674 LNAPRLGLYK
+674 GFSKVAAPRLGLYK

-694 TRWVLDTHAFDYSTL
+694 TRWVLDSHEFTYNSL
-709 TNAEMRAGDLAA
+709 TNAEIQAGNLVE

-728 PDLGASGIL
+728 PDFGASGIL
-737 NGHSTGKLPPEYVG
+737 NGHAAGKLPAEYVG
-751 GIGTEGLANLRAF
+751 GIGTEGLASLRAF
-764 VENGGTLICLNRAS
+764 VEDGGTLICLNRS
-778 ELPLK
+778 TELPLE

-791 IVNVVQKENQPKAGA
+791 IVNVVKKANQPNEDV

-829 PEMAIFFKFG
+829 RDMAILFKSG
-839 PVFEAGRG
+839 PVFDGVRG
-847 GSKVIATYPEFN
+847 DVNAVATYPEFN

-870 RIRQKAALLEVPL
+870 RIRQKTALLETPL
-883 GDGRVIL
+883 GKGRVVL
-890 FGFKPQHRGQSQ
+890 FGFKPQHRGQSH

-910 AIFYSAQD
+910 AIYYSAVSSE

>member
-1 MKISGF
+1 MKFFGSLYVNCLSLFRQRKAGSQEISV
-7 SHANFTS
+7 ATL
-14 PVHRKSGLQIPPTI
+14 RRALC
-28 DSQKTDTIPVWRIR
+28 
-42 SVLLI
+42 VLIL
-47 IMCVVSLQAPV
+47 CAVSLQGPT
-58 HAQLIPPE
+58 HAQLMTPE
-66 EMLGFRVGA
+66 EVLGFQVGS

-97 RVLLEELGKTTE
+97 RILVDALGKTTE
-109 DNDFLMLVISA
+109 GNDLLMLLISA

-128 HYQQIQRK
+128 RYQEIQR
-136 LALPNAPINEDNTVE
+136 
-151 LDALAAEGKTVVL
+151 ALATSTKSEAALNAFAQEGKAVVL

-177 QMSMELA
+177 QMSMEFVYQLA
-184 HEFATLETSQIKEI
+184 TEDTPEIKAI

-250 WFMLTQIETQ
+250 WFMLTQVETQ
-260 ILTEVLYE
+260 LLTRVLYE
-268 KWFPEVV
+268 EWFPEVV

-321 SEGFTGVLSSAVYD
+321 SDGFTGVLSSAVYD

-381 DKYALRTNFPE
+381 DQYALRTNFPE

-398 WRLRDIVEYEKAA
+398 WRLRNIVDYEKAA
-411 ALSILS
+411 ALSILG
-417 FAAEHRGT
+417 FVAEHRVM
-425 LKTNFYKMGLNAIAK
+425 LKTNFYKMGLDAIAK
-440 GTDEPPRAFLI
+440 GENEPPRAFLI
-451 PTHQRDLHTTLKML
+451 PTQQRDLHTTLKML
-465 DILRRGGVEIH
+465 DILKRGGVQIH
-476 QANAPFIADGV
+476 QANAPFTADGV
-487 EYPGDTYV
+487 EYPADTYV
-495 VSMSQPFRAHAKDL
+495 VLMSQPFRAHAKDL
-509 LEVQRYPER
+509 LEVQHYPER

-534 WTLPLQMGVRTIAVV
+534 WTLPLQMGVRTVAVV
-549 HPFEADLR
+549 HPFEADLTR
-557 KLTAPPEVEGTL
+557 LPTIPRVQGTL
-569 EGAAEPTGYLFEN
+569 DGTLEPTGYLFEN
-582 RMNTEAIALNRL
+582 RTNVETIFLNHL
-594 FQARFADNNPRYTL
+594 FNAKLADNSPKYKLHR
-608 YSAQRDVELAG
+608 ARRDVEIAG
-619 TPKISGLPR
+619 KTLPK
-628 GTILIRT
+628 GTILIKT
-635 AEPPLQQREEIR
+635 TEPPLQQLREIGT
-647 ALALEFGIHIY
+647 LASEFGIRIHTDETL
-658 ADASIDA
+658 DAQT
-665 EVSSREFSR
+665 VSRTFISLR
-674 LNAPRLGLYK
+674 APRLGLYK

-694 TRWVLDTHAFDYSTL
+694 TRWVLDTHEFNYNSL
-709 TNAEMRAGDLAA
+709 TNAEIRAGDLAA

-737 NGHSTGKLPPEYVG
+737 NGHAAGKLPPEYTG
-751 GIGTEGLANLRAF
+751 GIGTEGLANLRSF
-764 VENGGTLICLNRAS
+764 VETGGTLICLNRAT
-778 ELPLK
+778 ELPMK
-783 YFGLGEKG
+783 YFGLSENG
-791 IVNVVQKENQPKAGA
+791 IVNVVAKNNQPNENA

-819 TKHPIGYGLD
+819 TNHPIGHGLD
-829 PEMAIFFKFG
+829 SEMAIFFKSG
-839 PVFEAGRG
+839 PVFDGVRG
-847 GSKVIATYPEFN
+847 DSKAVATYPEFN

-870 RIRQKAALLEVPL
+870 RIRQKVALLETPL
-883 GDGRVIL
+883 GNGRVIL
-890 FGFKPQHRGQSQ
+890 FGFKPQHRGQSY

-910 AIFYSAQD
+910 AIYYRATLEK

>member
-1 MKISGF
+1 MIF
-7 SHANFTS
+7 FRSHCVNS
-14 PVHRKSGLQIPPTI
+14 VSLSRQRKADFQE
-28 DSQKTDTIPVWRIR
+28 IR
-42 SVLLI
+42 ATKLWNILGVLLI
-47 IMCVVSLQAPV
+47 CTVLLQGPTS
-58 HAQLIPPE
+58 AQLMAPE
-66 EMLGFRVGA
+66 EVLGFQVGS
-75 DYQVAGWQTVSDY
+75 DYQVAGWKTVSDY

-97 RVLLEELGKTTE
+97 RVLVEELGKTTE
-109 DNDFLMLVISA
+109 GNALLMLLIST

-128 HYQQIQRK
+128 RYQQIQRE
-136 LALPNAPINEDNTVE
+136 LAIPTKRSVE
-151 LDALAAEGKTVVL
+151 LDALAQEGKAVVL

-184 HEFATLETSQIKEI
+184 HQFATAETPRIKEI

-222 NRTVGTPYEGSEIP
+222 NRTVGTPHEGSEIP

-260 ILTEVLYE
+260 LLTRVLYE
-268 KWFPEVV
+268 EWFPEVV

-321 SEGFTGVLSSAVYD
+321 SDGFTGVLSSAVYD

-381 DKYALRTNFPE
+381 DQYALRTNFPE

-398 WRLRDIVEYEKAA
+398 WRLRNIVDYEKAA
-411 ALSILS
+411 AFSILN
-417 FAAEHRGT
+417 FVAEHRVT

-440 GTDEPPRAFLI
+440 GQDEPPRAFLI
-451 PTHQRDLHTTLKML
+451 PTEQRDIHTALKML
-465 DILRRGGVEIH
+465 DILKRGGVQIH
-476 QANAPFIADGV
+476 QANAPFTADGV
-487 EYPGDTYV
+487 EYPADTYV
-495 VSMSQPFRAHAKDL
+495 VLMSQPFRAHAKDL

-549 HPFEADLR
+549 HPFEADLAQ
-557 KLTAPPEVEGTL
+557 LPMLPTMEGTL
-569 EGAAEPTGYLFEN
+569 DGTPEPTSYLFEN
-582 RMNTEAIALNRL
+582 RTNAEALFLNHL
-594 FQARFADNNPRYTL
+594 FNARFGDDSPKYKL
-608 YSAQRDVELAG
+608 YSARRDVELAG
-619 TPKISGLPR
+619 KTLPR
-628 GTILIRT
+628 GAILIKT
-635 AEPPLQQREEIR
+635 VEPPLQQIAELN
-647 ALALEFGIHIY
+647 ALASEYGIHIH
-658 ADASIDA
+658 ADASID
-665 EVSSREFSR
+665 EENLGRIFSR
-674 LNAPRLGLYK
+674 VDAPRLGLYK

-694 TRWVLDTHAFDYSTL
+694 TRWVLDTHGFNYNSL
-709 TNAEMRAGDLAA
+709 TNAEIRAGNLAR

-737 NGHSTGKLPPEYVG
+737 NGHSAGKLPPEYTG
-751 GIGTEGLANLRAF
+751 GIGTEGLANLRTF
-764 VENGGTLICLNRAS
+764 VADGGTLICLNRAT

-791 IVNVVQKENQPKAGA
+791 IVNVVEKNNQPNEDA

-819 TKHPIGYGLD
+819 TRHPIGYGLD
-829 PEMAIFFKFG
+829 SEMAIFFKSG
-839 PVFEAGRG
+839 PVFDGVRGDSEA
-847 GSKVIATYPEFN
+847 VATYPEFN

-870 RIRQKAALLEVPL
+870 RIRQKVALLETLL
-883 GDGRVIL
+883 GNGRVIL
-890 FGFKPQHRGQSQ
+890 FGFKPQHRGQSY

-910 AIFYSAQD
+910 AIYYSAISEDM

>member
-1 MKISGF
+1 MNFLEPFYVNSISLF
-7 SHANFTS
+7 RQHKTEAQ
-14 PVHRKSGLQIPPTI
+14 QIRVPTLWPSLGI
-28 DSQKTDTIPVWRIR
+28 
-42 SVLLI
+42 LI
-47 IMCVVSLQAPV
+47 LCMISLQGPI
-58 HAQLIPPE
+58 HAQLMTPE
-66 EMLGFRVGA
+66 EVLGFRVGS

-97 RVLLEELGKTTE
+97 RVLVDELGKTTE
-109 DNDFLMLVISA
+109 GNDLLMLLISA
-120 PENLENLA
+120 SENLDNLA
-128 HYQQIQRK
+128 RYQEIQRE
-136 LALPNAPINEDNTVE
+136 LATATKSSEE
-151 LDALAAEGKTVVL
+151 LDALVQESKSVVL

-177 QMSMELA
+177 QMSMELVYQ
-184 HEFATLETSQIKEI
+184 FATEETPEIKEI

-210 NPDGLN
+210 NPDGLD

-222 NRTVGTPYEGSEIP
+222 NRTVGTPHEGSEIP

-250 WFMLTQIETQ
+250 WFMLTQAETQ
-260 ILTEVLYE
+260 LLTRVLYE
-268 KWFPEVV
+268 EWFPEVV

-321 SEGFTGVLSSAVYD
+321 SEGLTGVLSSAVYD

-341 FRTVPYRHNMVG
+341 FRTVPYRHNMIG

-381 DKYALRTNFPE
+381 DQYALRTNFPE

-398 WRLRDIVEYEKAA
+398 RRLRNIVDYEKAA
-411 ALSILS
+411 AHSILG
-417 FAAEHRGT
+417 FVAENRVM
-425 LKTNFYKMGLNAIAK
+425 LKTNFYKMGLDAIVK
-440 GTDEPPRAFLI
+440 GQDEPPRAFLI
-451 PTHQRDLHTTLKML
+451 PTQQRDIHTTLKML
-465 DILRRGGVEIH
+465 DILKRGGVQIH
-476 QANAPFIADGV
+476 QANTPFTADGV
-487 EYPGDTYV
+487 EYPADTYV
-495 VSMSQPFRAHAKDL
+495 VLMSQPFRAHAKDL

-518 RPSPESPPE
+518 RASPELPPE

-534 WTLPLQMGVRTIAVV
+534 WTLPFQMDVRTIEVV

-557 KLTAPPEVEGTL
+557 QLPMLPVVQGTL
-569 EGAAEPTGYLFEN
+569 DGASEPTGYLFEN
-582 RMNTEAIALNRL
+582 RTNVETIFLNHLFNARL
-594 FQARFADNNPRYTL
+594 ADNSPKYRL
-608 YSAQRDVELAG
+608 YWARRDVEIAG
-619 TPKISGLPR
+619 KTLPS
-628 GTILIRT
+628 GTILIQT
-635 AEPPLQQREEIR
+635 VEPPLQQIEEMA
-647 ALALEFGIHIY
+647 ALASEFGIHIH
-658 ADASIDA
+658 ADAS
-665 EVSSREFSR
+665 
-674 LNAPRLGLYK
+674 LNEEMIRRRFTGLHAPRLGLYK

-694 TRWVLDTHAFDYSTL
+694 TRWVLDTHGFDYNSL
-709 TNAEMRAGDLAA
+709 TNSEIRAGALQA

-728 PDLGASGIL
+728 PDFGPSGIL
-737 NGHSTGKLPPEYVG
+737 NGHAAGKLPPEYTG
-751 GIGTEGLANLRAF
+751 GIGTEGLANLRRF
-764 VENGGTLICLNRAS
+764 VEEGGTLICLNRAT

-791 IVNVVQKENQPKAGA
+791 IVNVVDQKDQPNEDA

-819 TKHPIGYGLD
+819 TRHPIGHGLNN
-829 PEMAIFFKFG
+829 EMAIMFKSG
-839 PVFEAGRG
+839 PVFDGVRG
-847 GSKVIATYPEFN
+847 DSKAVATYPEFN

-870 RIRQKAALLEVPL
+870 RIRQKVALLETPL

-890 FGFKPQHRGQSQ
+890 FGFKPQHRGQSY

-910 AIFYSAQD
+910 AIYYSNVSQD

>member
-7 SHANFTS
+7 FCANCTS
-14 PVHRKSGLQIPPTI
+14 LLHQ
-28 DSQKTDTIPVWRIR
+28 QKTDTQKTDTTRLWLIF
-42 SVLLI
+42 SMLL
-47 IMCVVSLQAPV
+47 MCVVLLQEPV
-58 HAQLIPPE
+58 HAQLMSPE
-66 EMLGFRVGA
+66 EVLGFQVGS

-88 MRHVAANSD
+88 MRHVAVNSD
-97 RVLLEELGKTTE
+97 RVLLDELGKTTKG
-109 DNDFLMLVISA
+109 NDFLMLLISA
-120 PENLENLA
+120 PENLKNLA
-128 HYQQIQRK
+128 RYQQIQREI
-136 LALPNAPINEDNTVE
+136 ALPTKPGTE
-151 LDALAAEGKTVVL
+151 LDALVQEGKSVVL

-177 QMSMELA
+177 QMSMEFA
-184 HEFATLETSQIKEI
+184 YEFATEETPQIKEI

-222 NRTVGTPYEGSEIP
+222 NRTVDTPYEGSEIP

-260 ILTEVLYE
+260 LLTRVLYE
-268 KWFPEVV
+268 DWFPEVV

-321 SEGFTGVLSSAVYD
+321 SDGFTGVLSSAVYD

-417 FAAEHRGT
+417 FVAEHRAT

-440 GTDEPPRAFLI
+440 GQDEPPRAFLI
-451 PTHQRDLHTTLKML
+451 PTQQRDIHTTLKML

-487 EYPGDTYV
+487 KYPAETYV

-534 WTLPLQMGVRTIAVV
+534 WTLPLQMDVRTIAVV
-549 HPFEADLR
+549 HPFEADLT
-557 KLTAPPEVEGTL
+557 KLSALPEVEGTL
-569 EGAAEPTGYLFEN
+569 TGVSEPMGYLFEN
-582 RMNTEAIALNRL
+582 RTNRAAIVLNRL
-594 FQARFADNNPRYTL
+594 FNARLADNSPKYTL
-608 YSAQRDVELAG
+608 YSAQRDIELAG
-619 TPKISGLPR
+619 TSKISGFPR

-635 AEPPLQQREEIR
+635 AKPPLQEKEAMEAI
-647 ALALEFGIHIY
+647 ASEFGIHIH
-658 ADASIDA
+658 ADAPVGK
-665 EVSSREFSR
+665 ETLSRFSKM
-674 LNAPRLGLYK
+674 NAPRLGLYK

-694 TRWVLDTHAFDYSTL
+694 TRWVLDTHAFDYSSP

-737 NGHSTGKLPPEYVG
+737 NGHATGKLPPEYVG
-751 GIGTEGLANLRAF
+751 GIGTEGLANLRVF
-764 VENGGTLICLNRAS
+764 VEDGGTLICLNRAT

-791 IVNVVQKENQPKAGA
+791 IVNVVEKGNQPKENA

-819 TKHPIGYGLD
+819 TKHPIGHGLD
-829 PEMAIFFKFG
+829 SEMAIFFKFG

-847 GSKVIATYPEFN
+847 GANVIATYPEFN

-883 GDGRVIL
+883 GKGRVIL

-910 AIFYSAQD
+910 AIYYSAVSEK

>member
-1 MKISGF
+1 MKFFGSLYVNCLSLF
-7 SHANFTS
+7 HQ
-14 PVHRKSGLQIPPTI
+14 RKV
-28 DSQKTDTIPVWRIR
+28 DSQKIKVAKLRCALC
-42 SVLLI
+42 VLIL
-47 IMCVVSLQAPV
+47 CAVSLQGAT
-58 HAQLIPPE
+58 HAQLMTPE
-66 EMLGFRVGA
+66 EVLGFQVGS

-97 RVLLEELGKTTE
+97 RILVDELGKTTE
-109 DNDFLMLVISA
+109 ENDLLMLLISA

-128 HYQQIQRK
+128 RYQEIQRA
-136 LALPNAPINEDNTVE
+136 LATPAENNAE
-151 LDALAAEGKTVVL
+151 LDALVQEGKAVVL

-177 QMSMELA
+177 QMSMEFAYQLA
-184 HEFATLETSQIKEI
+184 TEDTPEIKAI

-236 WLYHKYT
+236 WLYQKYT

-250 WFMLTQIETQ
+250 WFMLTQVETQ
-260 ILTEVLYE
+260 LLTRVLYE
-268 KWFPEVV
+268 EWFPEVV

-370 HHTLKGYRRGL
+370 RHTLKGYRRGL
-381 DKYALRTNFPE
+381 DQYALRTNFPE

-398 WRLRDIVEYEKAA
+398 WRLRNIVDYEKAA

-417 FAAEHRGT
+417 FVAEHRVM
-425 LKTNFYKMGLNAIAK
+425 LKTNFYKMGLDAIAK
-440 GTDEPPRAFLI
+440 GENEPPRAFLI
-451 PTHQRDLHTTLKML
+451 PTQQRDLHTTLKML
-465 DILRRGGVEIH
+465 DILKRGGVQIH
-476 QANAPFIADGV
+476 QANAPFTADGV
-487 EYPGDTYV
+487 EYPADTYV
-495 VSMSQPFRAHAKDL
+495 VLMSQPFRAHAKDL

-534 WTLPLQMGVRTIAVV
+534 WTLPLQMGVRTVAVV
-549 HPFEADLR
+549 HPFEADLTQ
-557 KLTAPPEVEGTL
+557 LPTLPAVQGTL
-569 EGAAEPTGYLFEN
+569 DGALEPTGYLFEN
-582 RMNTEAIALNRL
+582 RTNVETIFLNHL
-594 FQARFADNNPRYTL
+594 FNAKLADNSPKYKLHLAR
-608 YSAQRDVELAG
+608 RDVEIAG
-619 TPKISGLPR
+619 KTLPK
-628 GTILIRT
+628 GTILIKT
-635 AEPPLQQREEIR
+635 AEPPLQQVREIE
-647 ALALEFGIHIY
+647 ALASEFGIHIHT
-658 ADASIDA
+658 DETLDEQTVGRTFINL
-665 EVSSREFSR
+665 R
-674 LNAPRLGLYK
+674 APRLGLYK

-694 TRWVLDTHAFDYSTL
+694 TRWVLDTHEFNYNSL
-709 TNAEMRAGDLAA
+709 TNAETRAGDLAA

-737 NGHSTGKLPPEYVG
+737 NGHAAGKLPPEYTG
-751 GIGTEGLANLRAF
+751 GIGTEGLANLRRF
-764 VENGGTLICLNRAS
+764 VEEGGTLICLNRAT

-783 YFGLGEKG
+783 YFGLGENG
-791 IVNVVQKENQPKAGA
+791 IVNVVEKNNQPNEDA

-819 TKHPIGYGLD
+819 TNHPIGHGLD
-829 PEMAIFFKFG
+829 SEMAIFFKSG
-839 PVFEAGRG
+839 PVFDSVRG
-847 GSKVIATYPEFN
+847 DSKAVATYPEFN
-859 PLMSGWLEGEK
+859 PLISGWLEGEK
-870 RIRQKAALLEVPL
+870 RIRQKVALLETPL
-883 GDGRVIL
+883 GNGRVIL
-890 FGFKPQHRGQSQ
+890 FGFKPQHRGQSY

-910 AIFYSAQD
+910 AIYYRATLKK

>member
-1 MKISGF
+1 MKIFGIF
-7 SHANFTS
+7 YA
-14 PVHRKSGLQIPPTI
+14 KSIPPYYQ
-28 DSQKTDTIPVWRIR
+28 QKTDAQETNTTTPWSIL

-47 IMCVVSLQAPV
+47 IIMCVVLLQEPV
-58 HAQLIPPE
+58 HAQLMSPE
-66 EMLGFRVGA
+66 EVLGFQVGS

-109 DNDFLMLVISA
+109 DNDFLMLLISA

-128 HYQQIQRK
+128 HYQQIQRQ
-136 LALPNAPINEDNTVE
+136 LAMPSLPTKGDNGSE
-151 LDALAAEGKTVVL
+151 LDALAEEGKSVVL

-184 HEFATLETSQIKEI
+184 HQFATTETPEIKEI

-250 WFMLTQIETQ
+250 WFMLTQTETQ
-260 ILTEVLYE
+260 ILTQVLYE
-268 KWFPEVV
+268 EWFPEVV

-381 DKYALRTNFPE
+381 DKYTLRTNFPE

-417 FAAEHRGT
+417 FAAEHRIT

-440 GTDEPPRAFLI
+440 GKDEPPRAFLI
-451 PTHQRDLHTTLKML
+451 PTQQRDIHTTLKML

-476 QANAPFIADGV
+476 QANASFIADGV
-487 EYPGDTYV
+487 EYPAETYV

-518 RPSPESPPE
+518 RPSPESAPE

-534 WTLPLQMGVRTIAVV
+534 WTLPLQMDVRTIAVV
-549 HPFEADLR
+549 HPFEADLT
-557 KLTAPPEVEGTL
+557 KLATLSQVEGTL
-569 EGAAEPTGYLFEN
+569 TGAPEPTGYLFEN
-582 RMNTEAIALNRL
+582 RTNTEAIVINRL
-594 FQARFADNNPRYTL
+594 LKARFADNSSRYTL
-608 YSAQRDVELAG
+608 HSAQRAVELAG
-619 TPKISGLPR
+619 KTFPH

-647 ALALEFGIHIY
+647 ALASEFGIHIH
-658 ADASIDA
+658 ADTSID
-665 EVSSREFSR
+665 EDTSNREFSR
-674 LNAPRLGLYK
+674 VNAPRLGLYK

-694 TRWVLDTHAFDYSTL
+694 TRWVLDTHAFDYSSL

-737 NGHSTGKLPPEYVG
+737 NGHATGKLPPEYVS

-764 VENGGTLICLNRAS
+764 VENGGTLICLNRAT

-783 YFGLGEKG
+783 YFGLAEKG
-791 IVNVVQKENQPKAGA
+791 IVNVVKKENQPKEGA
-806 FFCPGSLLRVRID
+806 FFCPGSLLRVRIN
-819 TKHPIGYGLD
+819 TKHPIGHGLD
-829 PEMAIFFKFG
+829 TEMAIFFKFG

-847 GSKVIATYPEFN
+847 GTNVVATYPEFN

-870 RIRQKAALLEVPL
+870 RIRQKAALLEVIL
-883 GDGRVIL
+883 GDGRVVL

>member
-1 MKISGF
+1 MKFFGSLYVNCLSL
-7 SHANFTS
+7 SHQ
-14 PVHRKSGLQIPPTI
+14 RKA
-28 DSQKTDTIPVWRIR
+28 DSQKIKVAKLRCALC
-42 SVLLI
+42 VLIL
-47 IMCVVSLQAPV
+47 CAVSLQGPT
-58 HAQLIPPE
+58 HAQLMTPE
-66 EMLGFRVGA
+66 EALGFQVGS

-97 RVLLEELGKTTE
+97 RILVDELGKTTE
-109 DNDFLMLVISA
+109 GNDLLMLLISA

-128 HYQQIQRK
+128 RYQEIQRA
-136 LALPNAPINEDNTVE
+136 LATPAQNNAE
-151 LDALAAEGKTVVL
+151 LDAFVQEGKAVVL

-177 QMSMELA
+177 QMSMEFAYQLA
-184 HEFATLETSQIKEI
+184 TEDTPEIKAI

-236 WLYHKYT
+236 WLYQKYT

-250 WFMLTQIETQ
+250 WFMLTQVETQ
-260 ILTEVLYE
+260 LLTRVLYE
-268 KWFPEVV
+268 EWFPEVV

-381 DKYALRTNFPE
+381 DQYALRTNFPE

-398 WRLRDIVEYEKAA
+398 WRLRNIVDYEKAA
-411 ALSILS
+411 ALSILG
-417 FAAEHRGT
+417 FVAEHRVM
-425 LKTNFYKMGLNAIAK
+425 LKTNFYKMGLDAIAK
-440 GTDEPPRAFLI
+440 GENEPPRAFLI
-451 PTHQRDLHTTLKML
+451 PTQQRDIHTTLKML
-465 DILRRGGVEIH
+465 DILKRGGVQIH
-476 QANAPFIADGV
+476 QANASFTADGV
-487 EYPGDTYV
+487 EYPTDTYV
-495 VSMSQPFRAHAKDL
+495 VLMSQPFRAHAKDL
-509 LEVQRYPER
+509 LEVQHYPER

-534 WTLPLQMGVRTIAVV
+534 WTLPLQMGVRTITVV
-549 HPFEADLR
+549 HPFEADLTQ
-557 KLTAPPEVEGTL
+557 LPTLPVVQGTL
-569 EGAAEPTGYLFEN
+569 DGALEPIGYLFEN
-582 RMNTEAIALNRL
+582 RTNVETIFLNHL
-594 FQARFADNNPRYTL
+594 FNAKLADNSPKYKLHWAR
-608 YSAQRDVELAG
+608 RDVEIAG
-619 TPKISGLPR
+619 KTLPK
-628 GTILIRT
+628 GTILIKT
-635 AEPPLQQREEIR
+635 AEPPLQQVREIG
-647 ALALEFGIHIY
+647 ALASEFGIHIHT
-658 ADASIDA
+658 DETLDEQTVDRTFINL
-665 EVSSREFSR
+665 R
-674 LNAPRLGLYK
+674 APRLGLYK

-694 TRWVLDTHAFDYSTL
+694 TRWVLDTHEFNYNSL
-709 TNAEMRAGDLAA
+709 TNSEIRAGDLAA

-737 NGHSTGKLPPEYVG
+737 NGHAAGKLPPEYTG
-751 GIGTEGLANLRAF
+751 GIGTEGLANLRRF
-764 VENGGTLICLNRAS
+764 VEKGGTLICLNRAT

-783 YFGLGEKG
+783 YFGLGENG
-791 IVNVVQKENQPKAGA
+791 IVNVVEKNNQPNEDA

-819 TKHPIGYGLD
+819 TNHPIGHGLD
-829 PEMAIFFKFG
+829 SEIAIFFKSG
-839 PVFEAGRG
+839 PVFDGVRG
-847 GSKVIATYPEFN
+847 DSKAVATYPEFN

-870 RIRQKAALLEVPL
+870 RIRQKVALLETPL
-883 GDGRVIL
+883 GNGRVIL
-890 FGFKPQHRGQSQ
+890 FGFKPQHRGQSY

-910 AIFYSAQD
+910 AIYYRATLEK

>member
-7 SHANFTS
+7 FCANCTS
-14 PVHRKSGLQIPPTI
+14 LLHQ
-28 DSQKTDTIPVWRIR
+28 QKTNTQETNTTTPWRIF
-42 SVLLI
+42 SILL
-47 IMCVVSLQAPV
+47 MCVVLLQEPV
-58 HAQLIPPE
+58 HAQLMSPE
-66 EMLGFRVGA
+66 EVLGFQVGS

-88 MRHVAANSD
+88 MRHVAVNSD
-97 RVLLEELGKTTE
+97 RVMLDELGKTTE
-109 DNDFLMLVISA
+109 GNDLLMLLISA

-128 HYQQIQRK
+128 RYQQIQREI
-136 LALPNAPINEDNTVE
+136 ALPTKPGAE
-151 LDALAAEGKTVVL
+151 LDALVQEGKAVVL

-177 QMSMELA
+177 QMSMEFA
-184 HEFATLETSQIKEI
+184 YEFATEETPQIKGI

-222 NRTVGTPYEGSEIP
+222 NRTVGTSYEGSEIP

-260 ILTEVLYE
+260 LLTRVLYE
-268 KWFPEVV
+268 EWFPEVV

-321 SEGFTGVLSSAVYD
+321 SDGFTGVLSSAVYD

-417 FAAEHRGT
+417 FVAEHRAT
-425 LKTNFYKMGLNAIAK
+425 LKTNFYKMGLNAITK
-440 GTDEPPRAFLI
+440 GQDEPPRAFLI
-451 PTHQRDLHTTLKML
+451 PTQQRDIHTTLKML

-487 EYPGDTYV
+487 EYPAETYV

-534 WTLPLQMGVRTIAVV
+534 WTLPLQMDVRTIAVV
-549 HPFEADLR
+549 HPFEADLT
-557 KLTAPPEVEGTL
+557 KLSELSQVEGTL
-569 EGAAEPTGYLFEN
+569 TGASEPTGYLFEN
-582 RMNTEAIALNRL
+582 RTNMEAIVLNRL
-594 FQARFADNNPRYTL
+594 FNSRLADNSPKYTL
-608 YSAQRDVELAG
+608 YSSKRDIELAG
-619 TPKISGLPR
+619 KTFPR

-635 AEPPLQQREEIR
+635 AEPPLQEREEMEAI
-647 ALALEFGIHIY
+647 ASEFGIHIH
-658 ADASIDA
+658 ADTSIDEKA
-665 EVSSREFSR
+665 LGRRFSSM
-674 LNAPRLGLYK
+674 NAPRLGLYK

-694 TRWVLDTHAFDYSTL
+694 TRWVLDTHAFDYSSL
-709 TNAEMRAGDLAA
+709 TNAEIRAGDLAA

-737 NGHSTGKLPPEYVG
+737 NGHATGKLPPEYVG

-764 VENGGTLICLNRAS
+764 VEDGGTLICLNRS
-778 ELPLK
+778 TELPMK

-791 IVNVVQKENQPKAGA
+791 IVNVVKKENQPKEDA

-819 TKHPIGYGLD
+819 TQHPIGHGLD
-829 PEMAIFFKFG
+829 SEMAIFFKSG

-847 GSKVIATYPEFN
+847 GANVVATYPEFN

-870 RIRQKAALLEVPL
+870 RIRQKAALLEVVL
-883 GDGRVIL
+883 GEGRVIL

-910 AIFYSAQD
+910 AIYYSAVRER

>member
-1 MKISGF
+1 MIFFRSLCINCLAPSRQRKAGF
-7 SHANFTS
+7 
-14 PVHRKSGLQIPPTI
+14 QE
-28 DSQKTDTIPVWRIR
+28 IR
-42 SVLLI
+42 ATKLWCTLGALIICTVLL
-47 IMCVVSLQAPV
+47 QGPTF
-58 HAQLIPPE
+58 AQLMAPE
-66 EMLGFRVGA
+66 EVLGFQVGA

-88 MRHVAANSD
+88 MRHVEANSD
-97 RVLLEELGKTTE
+97 RVLIEALGKTTE
-109 DNDFLMLVISA
+109 GNDLLMVLISA

-128 HYQQIQRK
+128 RYQQIQREI
-136 LALPNAPINEDNTVE
+136 ALPTQPAAE
-151 LDALAAEGKTVVL
+151 LDALVQEGKAVVL
-164 INCNLHSTEIASS
+164 INCNLHSTEIAAS

-184 HEFATLETSQIKEI
+184 HQFATAETPQIQEI

-210 NPDGLN
+210 NPDGLD

-222 NRTVGTPYEGSEIP
+222 NRTVGTPHEGSEIP

-260 ILTEVLYE
+260 LLTRVLYE
-268 KWFPEVV
+268 EWFPEVV

-321 SEGFTGVLSSAVYD
+321 SDGFTGVLSSAVYD

-381 DKYALRTNFPE
+381 DKYTLRTNFPE

-398 WRLRDIVEYEKAA
+398 WRLRNIVDYEKAA
-411 ALSILS
+411 TFSILD
-417 FAAEHRGT
+417 FVAEHRVT
-425 LKTNFYKMGLNAIAK
+425 LKTNFYKMGLDAIAK
-440 GTDEPPRAFLI
+440 GKNEPPRAFLI
-451 PTHQRDLHTTLKML
+451 PTEQRDIHTTLKML
-465 DILRRGGVEIH
+465 DILKRGGVQIH
-476 QANAPFIADGV
+476 QANAPFTADGV
-487 EYPGDTYV
+487 EYPADTYV

-557 KLTAPPEVEGTL
+557 VLPMLPAVQGTL
-569 EGAAEPTGYLFEN
+569 DGTPEPASYLFEN
-582 RMNTEAIALNRL
+582 RTNAEALFLNHL
-594 FQARFADNNPRYTL
+594 FKAKLGDNNPKYKL
-608 YSAQRDVELAG
+608 YWARRDVELASK
-619 TPKISGLPR
+619 TLPP
-628 GTILIRT
+628 GAILIQT
-635 AEPPLQQREEIR
+635 IEPPRHQIAELK
-647 ALALEFGIHIY
+647 ALASEYGIHIH
-658 ADASIDA
+658 ADASID
-665 EVSSREFSR
+665 EEKHSRTFSSVR
-674 LNAPRLGLYK
+674 APRLGLYK

-694 TRWVLDTHAFDYSTL
+694 TRWVLDTHGFNYNSL
-709 TNAEMRAGDLAA
+709 TNAEIRAGDLAA

-737 NGHSTGKLPPEYVG
+737 NGHATGKLPPEYTG
-751 GIGTEGLANLRAF
+751 GIGTEGLANLRRF
-764 VENGGTLICLNRAS
+764 VEDGGTLICLNRAT

-783 YFGLGEKG
+783 YFGLSEKG
-791 IVNVVQKENQPKAGA
+791 IVNVVEKNNQPNEDV

-819 TKHPIGYGLD
+819 TKHPIGHGLD
-829 PEMAIFFKFG
+829 NEMAIFFKSG
-839 PVFEAGRG
+839 PVFEGERG
-847 GSKVIATYPEFN
+847 GAKVIATYPEFN

-883 GDGRVIL
+883 GDGRVVL

-910 AIFYSAQD
+910 AIFYSAVE

>member
-1 MKISGF
+1 MKFLESLYVNCLPLFRQRKAGF
-7 SHANFTS
+7 
-14 PVHRKSGLQIPPTI
+14 QE
-28 DSQKTDTIPVWRIR
+28 IR
-42 SVLLI
+42 TTTLWSIFGVLVLCTVLL
-47 IMCVVSLQAPV
+47 QGPTF
-58 HAQLIPPE
+58 AQLLTPE
-66 EMLGFRVGA
+66 EVLGFQVGS
-75 DYQVAGWQTVSDY
+75 DYRVAGWETVSDY

-97 RVLLEELGKTTE
+97 RVLVEELGKTTE
-109 DNDFLMLVISA
+109 GNDLLMMLISA
-120 PENLENLA
+120 QENLENLA
-128 HYQQIQRK
+128 RYQQIQRE
-136 LALPNAPINEDNTVE
+136 LAIPTEDSDA
-151 LDALAAEGKTVVL
+151 LDALAQEGKAVVL

-184 HEFATLETSQIKEI
+184 HQFATAETPHIKEI

-210 NPDGLN
+210 NPDGLD

-222 NRTVGTPYEGSEIP
+222 NRTVGTPHEGSEIP

-260 ILTEVLYE
+260 LLTRVLYE
-268 KWFPEVV
+268 EWFPEVV

-321 SEGFTGVLSSAVYD
+321 SDGFTGVLSSAVYD

-381 DKYALRTNFPE
+381 DQYALRTNFPE

-398 WRLRDIVEYEKAA
+398 WRLRNIVDYEKAA
-411 ALSILS
+411 AFSILS
-417 FAAEHRGT
+417 FVAKHRVM
-425 LKTNFYKMGLNAIAK
+425 LKTNFYKMGRDAIAK
-440 GTDEPPRAFLI
+440 GEDEPPRAFLI
-451 PTHQRDLHTTLKML
+451 PTQQRDIHTTLKML
-465 DILRRGGVEIH
+465 DILKRGGVQIH
-476 QANAPFIADGV
+476 QANAPFTADGV
-487 EYPGDTYV
+487 EYPTDTYV
-495 VSMSQPFRAHAKDL
+495 VLMSQPFRAHAKDL

-534 WTLPLQMGVRTIAVV
+534 WTLPLQMGVRTVAVV

-557 KLTAPPEVEGTL
+557 QLPMLPAVQGTL
-569 EGAAEPTGYLFEN
+569 DGTPEPASYLFEN
-582 RMNTEAIALNRL
+582 RTNTEALFLNHL
-594 FQARFADNNPRYTL
+594 FNARFGDNSPKYKL
-608 YSAQRDVELAG
+608 HWAQRNIELAG
-619 TPKISGLPR
+619 KTMPR
-628 GTILIRT
+628 GAILIQT
-635 AEPPLQQREEIR
+635 VEPPLHQIAELN
-647 ALALEFGIHIY
+647 ALASEYGIHIH
-658 ADASIDA
+658 ADAAID
-665 EVSSREFSR
+665 EEERNRRFSSV
-674 LNAPRLGLYK
+674 NAPRLGLYK

-694 TRWVLDTHAFDYSTL
+694 TRWVLDTHGFNYNSL
-709 TNAEMRAGDLAA
+709 TNAEIRAGDLAE

-737 NGHSTGKLPPEYVG
+737 NGHAAGKLPPEYVG
-751 GIGTEGLANLRAF
+751 GIGTEGLANLRTF
-764 VENGGTLICLNRAS
+764 VDDGGTLICLNRAT

-791 IVNVVQKENQPKAGA
+791 IVNVVEKNNQPNQDA

-819 TKHPIGYGLD
+819 TKHPIGHGLD
-829 PEMAIFFKFG
+829 SEMAIFFKSG
-839 PVFEAGRG
+839 PVFAAERG
-847 GSKVIATYPEFN
+847 GAEVIATYPEFN

-870 RIRQKAALLEVPL
+870 RIRQKAALLDVLL
-883 GDGRVIL
+883 GNGRVIL
-890 FGFKPQHRGQSQ
+890 FGFKPQHRGQSH

-910 AIFYSAQD
+910 AIFYSTGR

>member
-1 MKISGF
+1 MKFFGSLYRTCLSGL
-7 SHANFTS
+7 HQ
-14 PVHRKSGLQIPPTI
+14 RKSGCYGIKMATL
-28 DSQKTDTIPVWRIR
+28 WRTLGVLIII
-42 SVLLI
+42 SAVLLQL
-47 IMCVVSLQAPV
+47 STY
-58 HAQLIPPE
+58 AQLIPPE
-66 EMLGFRVGA
+66 EALGFQVGS
-75 DYQVAGWQTVSDY
+75 DYQVAGWETLSDY

-97 RVLLEELGKTTE
+97 RVLIEELGKTTE
-109 DNDFLMLVISA
+109 GNDLLMMLISA
-120 PENLENLA
+120 PENLEKLA
-128 HYQQIQRK
+128 HYQEIQREI
-136 LALPNAPINEDNTVE
+136 ALPTKSGAE
-151 LDALAAEGKTVVL
+151 LDALVQEGKSVVL

-184 HEFATLETSQIKEI
+184 HLFATAETLQIKEI

-222 NRTVGTPYEGSEIP
+222 NGTVGTPHEGSEIP

-260 ILTEVLYE
+260 LLTRVLYE
-268 KWFPEVV
+268 EWFPEVV

-321 SEGFTGVLSSAVYD
+321 SEGLTGVLSNAVYD

-398 WRLRDIVEYEKAA
+398 WRLRNIVDYEKAA
-411 ALSILS
+411 ALSILD
-417 FAAEHRGT
+417 FVAEHRVT
-425 LKTNFYKMGLNAIAK
+425 LKTNFYKMGLAAIAK
-440 GTDEPPRAFLI
+440 GKDEPPRAFLI
-451 PTHQRDLHTTLKML
+451 PTEQRDIHTTLKML
-465 DILRRGGVEIH
+465 DILKRGGVQIH
-476 QANAPFIADGV
+476 QANAPFTADGV
-487 EYPGDTYV
+487 KYPADTYV
-495 VSMSQPFRAHAKDL
+495 VLMSQPFRAHAKDL

-518 RPSPESPPE
+518 RASPESPPE

-534 WTLPLQMGVRTIAVV
+534 WTLPLQMDVRTIAVV

-557 KLTAPPEVEGTL
+557 QLPMLPAIRGTL
-569 EGAAEPTGYLFEN
+569 DGSPEPTGYLFEN
-582 RMNTEAIALNRL
+582 RTNVEAIFLNHLFKARL
-594 FQARFADNNPRYTL
+594 ADNSPKYRL
-608 YSAQRDVELAG
+608 YRARRDVEIAG
-619 TPKISGLPR
+619 KTLSSG
-628 GTILIRT
+628 TVLIQT
-635 AEPPLQQREEIR
+635 VEPPLQQIEEMA
-647 ALALEFGIHIY
+647 ALASEFGIYIH
-658 ADASIDA
+658 ADAS
-665 EVSSREFSR
+665 
-674 LNAPRLGLYK
+674 LNEEMIHRRFTSLRAPRLGLYK

-694 TRWVLDTHAFDYSTL
+694 TRWVLDSHGFPYNSL
-709 TNAEMRAGDLAA
+709 TNSEIRAGDLQA

-728 PDLGASGIL
+728 PDFGASGIL
-737 NGHSTGKLPPEYVG
+737 NGHAAGKLPPEYTG
-751 GIGTEGLANLRAF
+751 GIGTEGLANLRRF
-764 VENGGTLICLNRAS
+764 VEEGGTLICLNRAT

-791 IVNVVQKENQPKAGA
+791 IVNVVEKANQPDEDA

-819 TKHPIGYGLD
+819 TKHPIGHGLD
-829 PEMAIFFKFG
+829 NEMAIMFKSG
-839 PVFEAGRG
+839 PVFDGVRG
-847 GSKVIATYPEFN
+847 DSKAVATYPEFN

-870 RIRQKAALLEVPL
+870 RIRQKVALLETSL

-890 FGFKPQHRGQSQ
+890 FGFKPQHRGQSH

-910 AIFYSAQD
+910 AIYYSATE

>member
-1 MKISGF
+1 M
-7 SHANFTS
+7 
-14 PVHRKSGLQIPPTI
+14 
-28 DSQKTDTIPVWRIR
+28 
-42 SVLLI
+42 
-47 IMCVVSLQAPV
+47 
-58 HAQLIPPE
+58 PPE
-66 EMLGFRVGA
+66 EVLGFQVGA
-75 DYQVAGWQTVSDY
+75 DYKVAGWQTVSDY
-88 MRHVAANSD
+88 MRHVAENSD
-97 RVLLEELGKTTE
+97 RILVEDLGQTTE
-109 DNDFLMLVISA
+109 GNDFLMLLISA
-120 PENLENLA
+120 PENLENLER
-128 HYQQIQRK
+128 YQEIQRRI
-136 LALPNAPINEDNTVE
+136 ALPSTAIAEDSQAE
-151 LDALAAEGKTVVL
+151 LDVLAQEGKAVVL

-177 QMSMELA
+177 QMSMEFA
-184 HEFATLETSQIKEI
+184 YEFATTDSPQIQAI

-210 NPDGLN
+210 NPDGLD

-222 NRTVGTPYEGSEIP
+222 NRTVSTPYEGSEIP

-260 ILTEVLYE
+260 RLTRVLYE
-268 KWFPEVV
+268 EWFPEVV

-370 HHTLKGYRRGL
+370 HHTLRGYRRGL
-381 DKYALRTNFPE
+381 DAYTLRTNFPE

-411 ALSILS
+411 ALSILD
-417 FAAEHRGT
+417 FVAEHRVM
-425 LKTNFYKMGLNAIAK
+425 LKTNFYKMGLNASAK
-440 GTDEPPRAFLI
+440 GENEPPRAFLI
-451 PTHQRDLHTTLKML
+451 PTEQRDIHTTLKML
-465 DILRRGGVEIH
+465 DILQRGGVEIH
-476 QANAPFIADGV
+476 QANAPFTADGV
-487 EYPGDTYV
+487 EYPAETFV
-495 VSMSQPFRAHAKDL
+495 VLMAQPFRAHAKDL

-534 WTLPLQMGVRTIAVV
+534 WTLPLQMGVRTISVV

-557 KLTAPPEVEGTL
+557 LTPVLAPVEGRL
-569 EGAAEPTGYLFEN
+569 EGVPEPKGYLFEN
-582 RMNTEAIALNRL
+582 RTNAETIVLNRL
-594 FQARFADNNPRYTL
+594 FNSKLADNSPKYTL
-608 YSAQRDVELAG
+608 YRTDRE
-619 TPKISGLPR
+619 INSGGKMFPR
-628 GTILIRT
+628 GSILIRT
-635 AEPPLQQREEIR
+635 AAPPLQEMEAMA
-647 ALALEFGIHIY
+647 ALATAFGIRIY
-658 ADASIDA
+658 ADESID
-665 EVSSREFSR
+665 EQTFDRSFSKMT
-674 LNAPRLGLYK
+674 APRLGLYK

-694 TRWVLDTHAFDYSTL
+694 TRWVLDTHEFIYNSL
-709 TNAEMRAGDLAA
+709 TNAEIQAGHLVD

-728 PDLGASGIL
+728 SDFGASGIL
-737 NGHSTGKLPPEYVG
+737 NGHATGKLPPEYVG

-764 VENGGTLICLNRAS
+764 VEDGGTLICLNRAT
-778 ELPLK
+778 ELPLE

-791 IVNVVQKENQPKAGA
+791 IVNVVKKANQPKEDA

-819 TKHPIGYGLD
+819 TRHPIGYGLERD
-829 PEMAIFFKFG
+829 MAIFFKSG
-839 PVFEAGRG
+839 PVFDGVRG
-847 GSKVIATYPEFN
+847 DVKAVATYPEFN

-870 RIRQKAALLEVPL
+870 RIRQKTALLETPL
-883 GDGRVIL
+883 GDGRVVL
-890 FGFKPQHRGQSQ
+890 FGFKPQHRGQSH

-910 AIFYSAQD
+910 AIYYSSQ

>member
-1 MKISGF
+1 MIF
-7 SHANFTS
+7 FRSHRVNS
-14 PVHRKSGLQIPPTI
+14 VSLSRQRKADFQE
-28 DSQKTDTIPVWRIR
+28 IR
-42 SVLLI
+42 ATKLWSILGTLLICTVLLQGPT
-47 IMCVVSLQAPV
+47 S
-58 HAQLIPPE
+58 AQLMAPE
-66 EMLGFRVGA
+66 EVLGFQVGS
-75 DYQVAGWQTVSDY
+75 DYQVAGWKTVSDY

-97 RVLLEELGKTTE
+97 RVLVEELGKTTE
-109 DNDFLMLVISA
+109 GNDLLMLLIST
-120 PENLENLA
+120 PQNLENLA
-128 HYQQIQRK
+128 RYQQIQRE
-136 LALPNAPINEDNTVE
+136 LAIPTKRSAE
-151 LDALAAEGKTVVL
+151 LDALAQEGKAVVL
-164 INCNLHSTEIASS
+164 INCNLHSTEIAAS

-184 HEFATLETSQIKEI
+184 HQFATAETPQIREI

-222 NRTVGTPYEGSEIP
+222 NRTVGTPHEGSEIP

-260 ILTEVLYE
+260 LLTRVLYE
-268 KWFPEVV
+268 EWFPEVV

-321 SEGFTGVLSSAVYD
+321 SDGFTGVLSSAVYD

-381 DKYALRTNFPE
+381 DQYALRTNFPE

-398 WRLRDIVEYEKAA
+398 WRLRNIVDYEKAA
-411 ALSILS
+411 AFSILG
-417 FAAEHRGT
+417 FVAEHRVM
-425 LKTNFYKMGLNAIAK
+425 LKTNFYKMGLDAIAK
-440 GTDEPPRAFLI
+440 GKNEPPRAFLI
-451 PTHQRDLHTTLKML
+451 PTEQRDIHTALKML
-465 DILRRGGVEIH
+465 DILKRGGVQIH
-476 QANAPFIADGV
+476 QANAPFTADGV
-487 EYPGDTYV
+487 EYPADTYV
-495 VSMSQPFRAHAKDL
+495 VLMSQPFRAHAKDL

-549 HPFEADLR
+549 HPFDADLR
-557 KLTAPPEVEGTL
+557 QLPMLPAVQGTL
-569 EGAAEPTGYLFEN
+569 DGTPEPTSYLFEN
-582 RMNTEAIALNRL
+582 RTNAEALFLNHLFNARL
-594 FQARFADNNPRYTL
+594 GDDSPKYKLYWAR
-608 YSAQRDVELAG
+608 RDVELAG
-619 TPKISGLPR
+619 KTLPP
-628 GTILIRT
+628 GAILIKT
-635 AEPPLQQREEIR
+635 VEPPAHQIAELN
-647 ALALEFGIHIY
+647 ALASEYGIHIHT
-658 ADASIDA
+658 DASIN
-665 EVSSREFSR
+665 EEKLSRTFSR
-674 LNAPRLGLYK
+674 VNAPRLGLYK

-694 TRWVLDTHAFDYSTL
+694 TRWVLDTHRFNYNSL
-709 TNAEMRAGDLAA
+709 TNAEIRAGDLAT

-737 NGHSTGKLPPEYVG
+737 NGHAAGKLPPEYTG
-751 GIGTEGLANLRAF
+751 GIGTEGLANLRTF
-764 VENGGTLICLNRAS
+764 VADGGTLICFNRAT

-791 IVNVVQKENQPKAGA
+791 IVNVVEKNNQPNEDA

-819 TKHPIGYGLD
+819 TRHPIGHGLD
-829 PEMAIFFKFG
+829 SEMAIFFKSG
-839 PVFEAGRG
+839 PVFDGVRGDSEA
-847 GSKVIATYPEFN
+847 VATYPEFN

-870 RIRQKAALLEVPL
+870 RIRQKVALLETLL
-883 GDGRVIL
+883 GNGRVIL
-890 FGFKPQHRGQSQ
+890 FGFKPQHRGQSY

-910 AIFYSAQD
+910 AIYYSSISEDM